1 MIVLMAAL
9 ALAQQP
15 ADTATAAGRPCT
27 VVIDSIG
34 GYYRQ
39 NITQPGDTNRFAGG
53 GVLAHCKGTGSTLAA
68 DSIAYYAAARRVDL
82 VGRVHIRDT
91 ALTLDAT
98 TAAYFLRQ
106 ERLEAHRNVVAVNRE
121 TGSVLTGPNLTYWRV
136 AKGVRDTMEMFA
148 SSRPTIE
155 YRAQDDSAAEPYL
168 IVGDRVRFKGNDRV
182 WGGGNVTIDRSDLAA
197 RADSMALDE
206 AAGFGVL
213 VGKPR
218 VEGKAGKP
226 YTLVGTRIELGLRS
240 REIERV
246 KALGAGEATGDDWH
260 LTADTIHLAVL
271 RRKLQQAFAWGDSS
285 RPHAISTEHTIQA
298 DSLALDTPDE
308 VLREIRAFGRAFST
322 SRRDTTT
329 ATADLDWIAGDT
341 VIATFEP
348 ASASAGADLEL
359 RNLVARGTARSFT
372 HLYDAANGSAGGGS
386 PPSLNYSRGARIAIA
401 LKGDKI
407 DRVVVSGKA
416 DGVHLEPV
424 PPPPVP
430 PDTTKIPPLPP
441 LR

>member
-1 MIVLMAAL
+1 MIAAL
-9 ALAQQP
+9 AVLALVQQP
-15 ADTATAAGRPCT
+15 GDTARGRPCT

-34 GYYRQ
+34 GYYKQ
-39 NITQPGDTNRFAGG
+39 SITQQGDTNRFAGG
-53 GVLAHCKGTGSTLAA
+53 GVLAHCQGTGSTLAA
-68 DSIAYYAAARRVDL
+68 DSIAFYAGQRRVDL
-82 VGRVHIRDT
+82 VRNVHIRDT
-91 ALTLDAT
+91 AITLDAT
-98 TAAYFLRQ
+98 TASYFLRQ

-121 TGSVLTGPNLTYWRV
+121 TGSVLRGPNLTYWRT

-155 YRAQDDSAAEPYL
+155 YRAQDDSTAEPYV

-182 WGGGNVTIDRSDLAA
+182 WGGGKVTIDRSDLAA

-206 AAGFGVL
+206 TAGFGVL

-226 YTLVGTRIELGLRS
+226 YTLVGTRIELGLRG

-246 KALGAGEATGDDWH
+246 KALGAGEATGDDWR

-308 VLREIRAFGRAFST
+308 VLKEIRAFGRAFST
-322 SRRDTTT
+322 SRRDTST
-329 ATADLDWIAGDT
+329 AAADLDWIAGDT
-341 VIATFEP
+341 VVATFEP
-348 ASASAGADLEL
+348 ASDSAGADPEL
-359 RNLVARGTARSFT
+359 RNLVARGTARAFT
-372 HLYDAANGSAGGGS
+372 HMYDDGPTGT

-407 DRVVVSGKA
+407 DRVIVSGRA

-424 PPPPVP
+424 PPPPTR
-430 PDTTKIPPLPP
+430 PDTTKVPPPTQP
-441 LR
+441 